1 MEVLFGVCSAIP
13 GLVAVSWL
21 LIRPPRVQEPLFRCE
36 FASVHRHCGD
46 ASNLSLLHF
55 ICFFWWFVS
64 EFTGLSLRG
73 SGTCQLGHNSTISS
87 DCHLFVEAL
96 S

>member
-1 MEVLFGVCSAIP
+1 MEVLFRVCSAIH

-36 FASVHRHCGD
+36 LASVHRHCGD

-55 ICFFWWFVS
+55 ICFFGGLLVS
-64 EFTGLSLRG
+64 ALG
-73 SGTCQLGHNSTISS
+73 SPCVAVVPVSSTTTAQFPAIATCL
-87 DCHLFVEAL
+87 
-96 S
+96 